1 VVEVA
6 ANPCLLNRSM
16 QHYLISTGNG
26 PRYRS
31 KQNRDRKNSWPLLQR
46 RRSNL
51 AKETAK
57 KRNALA
63 FAMRGP
69 WGPKLRDIPG
79 RVLYGTAERPLDE
92 DGNPA

>member
-1 VVEVA
+1 LPAQPVDATLSNQHRERPQIQKQTEQRQKEPLA
-6 ANPCLLNRSM
+6 AAAKAA
-16 QHYLISTGNG
+16 
-26 PRYRS
+26 
-31 KQNRDRKNSWPLLQR
+31 KQ
-46 RRSNL
+46 L

-63 FAMRGP
+63 LAMRGP

>member
-1 VVEVA
+1 MDLA
-6 ANPCLLNRSM
+6 A
-16 QHYLISTGNG
+16 QGKQTG
-26 PRYRS
+26 S
-31 KQNRDRKNSWPLLQR
+31 
-46 RRSNL
+46 
-51 AKETAK
+51 K

-63 FAMRGP
+63 LAMRGP